1 MRDLDSHTVYK
12 QLSPELCE
20 IWLCFISRVLLWNY
34 TEIDLGEFSFA
45 KSINIFKMLPGNED
59 PFKNNS
65 PSQLPNFF
73 L

>member
-20 IWLCFISRVLLWNY
+20 IWLCFISGVLLWNY

-45 KSINIFKMLPGNED
+45 KF
-59 PFKNNS
+59 
-65 PSQLPNFF
+65 
-73 L
+73 